1 MIFLPISEFS
11 INSDHAWV
19 RSTPPTATMK
29 TAVKATTS
37 TKAGSPACGKA
48 SYISAVIKSTERTG
62 VCSWLAVKW
71 RPAAVERIG
80 MIEAAVVKIVVIEIV
95 VTEVVAID
103 DRSAVGDIRVVIID
117 D

>member
-1 MIFLPISEFS
+1 
-11 INSDHAWV
+11 
-19 RSTPPTATMK
+19 
-29 TAVKATTS
+29 
-37 TKAGSPACGKA
+37 
-48 SYISAVIKSTERTG
+48 
-62 VCSWLAVKW
+62 
-71 RPAAVERIG
+71 

>member
-1 MIFLPISEFS
+1 M
-11 INSDHAWV
+11 
-19 RSTPPTATMK
+19 
-29 TAVKATTS
+29 
-37 TKAGSPACGKA
+37 
-48 SYISAVIKSTERTG
+48 
-62 VCSWLAVKW
+62 
-71 RPAAVERIG
+71 ERIG